1 VDSKIFGIARSLGL
15 IILLICAGMVFDA
28 AFRKLEN
35 WQLLVFLIT
44 AEVLIGFGFYIVFLL
59 DSNELKR
66 SEQRMEWI
74 QAVLR
79 MTEKGEDAQEFDE
92 NDWNKRLEFAI
103 SAALFAEDKKKQNPK
118 WKEGLCMRRVWRENE
133 GFSRNLS

>member
-1 VDSKIFGIARSLGL
+1 MDSRIVGIARSLGL

-28 AFRKLEN
+28 AFRKLED

-92 NDWNKRLEFAI
+92 NDWNKRLKFAI
-103 SAALFAEDKKKQNPK
+103 SAALFAEDKKQNPK
-118 WKEGLCMRRVWRENE
+118 
-133 GFSRNLS
+133 